1 MNEKADEQLDR
12 LLQKWADE
20 HAANGEQLEALSQR
34 VMSHLESG
42 GEQPESELASPASI
56 GTKIAGSHK
65 GWRTVAVI
73 SMTAAA
79 LLIVALVVVSSN
91 RRNGTVQ
98 KTDSISKGEDDKSK
112 LPPEFTWLT
121 KDQIAGKRSLLTE
134 MDRMFTD
141 RLTWV
146 AESDGQVQV
155 GLAESEH
162 LSNLSAKSLAI
173 RVVVV
178 RKTREDP
185 IGTPVWAVDLVTR
198 NEQLVQVT
206 PNSRGNAN
214 LSLWAFVMP
223 DGNVAIDTDLHLR
236 GSHAMHPTTSIVQQS
251 GLPSIVYSHREDG
264 AEYVVYQTVSVL

>member
-20 HAANGEQLEALSQR
+20 HAADGEQLEVLRQK

-42 GEQPESELASPASI
+42 GEQPDIELASPASI
-56 GTKIAGSHK
+56 GTKGAGSHK
-65 GWRTVAVI
+65 GWRRVAMI
-73 SMTAAA
+73 SMTSAA
-79 LLIVALVVVSSN
+79 LLIVALVVVSSY
-91 RRNGTVQ
+91 RRNGTEQ
-98 KTDSISKGEDDKSK
+98 KSDSISKGDDEKSK

-121 KDQIAGKRSLLTE
+121 KDQIDGKRSLLSE
-134 MDRMFTD
+134 MDRVFSD

-155 GLAESEH
+155 GLVESEH
-162 LSNLSAKSLAI
+162 PSNLSAKSLAI
-173 RVVVV
+173 RLVVV
-178 RKTREDP
+178 RKTRENP

-223 DGNVAIDTDLHLR
+223 DGNIAIETDLNLH
-236 GSHAMHPTTSIVQQS
+236 GSHAMHPTASTVQQP
-251 GLPSIVYSHREDG
+251 GQPSIVYSHRGDD